1 MRLGILA
8 LGPAAAAALV
18 LAGCTKTKA
27 PPITHAPT
35 LADSAQQVMLDVNT
49 LLTSRGVQRGVLL
62 ADTAFVFHD
71 QTRFVFSNPRVSF
84 NTTLGQ
90 PNGTMRADRGVYDLR
105 TQILEG
111 FGHVVITT
119 TDGKRLTSPHLIY
132 NQVANLVS
140 SDTAFEMTDKDR
152 TQRGIGFDSDP
163 NLSRFA
169 CHKACGGSGPVQIPS
184 Q

>member
-1 MRLGILA
+1 MRLGILVI
-8 LGPAAAAALV
+8 GAAAAALV
-18 LAGCTKTKA
+18 LVGCTKTKA

-71 QTRFVFSNPRVSF
+71 QTRFVFANPRVNF